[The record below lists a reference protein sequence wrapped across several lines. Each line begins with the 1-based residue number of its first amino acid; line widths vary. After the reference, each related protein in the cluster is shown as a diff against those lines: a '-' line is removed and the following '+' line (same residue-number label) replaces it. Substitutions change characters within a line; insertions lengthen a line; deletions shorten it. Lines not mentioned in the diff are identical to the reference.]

1 MKQIFKLLTAAAATV
16 CFFGPAF
23 AQDTFPSRPIKIIVP
38 WGAGSGIDVQVRQ
51 FADEFG
57 KVLKT
62 PVVVE
67 NKVGAGSQIGY
78 EVAALAEPNGYTLFA
93 GTNANFIHQQLHPRA
108 KLDPVRDLAPITMMF
123 WMPSVLVVAKNSPAK
138 DIPSFISWVKQ
149 TPKGVNYGSG
159 GVGSASHLLAAMI
172 GHRNHLNVTH
182 IPLRTLTADL
192 GPMLTRGDIGFA
204 LPVTG
209 VGAAQIDQGNVR
221 PLAVTSTK
229 RLPEW
234 PDVPTLAEAFKDDI
248 YLADSWTALF
258 APKGTPP
265 QVLDKLYAAAVQ
277 AVESKPHLQAAR
289 LFHTIPTASPSRAD
303 FAKLFRAEGDK
314 WRNIV
319 TESRMTPD

>member
-1 MKQIFKLLTAAAATV
+1 MRKTFQLVATAVAAA
-16 CFFGPAF
+16 CFFGTAL

-57 KVLKT
+57 KALKT
-62 PVVVE
+62 PVIVE

-78 EVAALAEPNGYTLFA
+78 EVATKAEPNGYTLLA
-93 GTNANFIHQQLHPRA
+93 GSNANFIHQQIHPRA

-123 WMPSVLVVAKNSPAK
+123 WMPSVLVVSKNSPAK
-138 DIPSFISWVKQ
+138 DIPSFVSWIQ
-149 TPKGVNYGSG
+149 QSPQGMNYGSG

-172 GHRNHLNVTH
+172 GQRNQLNVTH

-209 VGAAQIDQGNVR
+209 VGAAQIDRGNVR
-221 PLAVTSTK
+221 PLAVTSSK
-229 RLPEW
+229 RLPQW

-265 QVLDKLYAAAVQ
+265 QILDKLYAAAVQ
-277 AVESKPHLQAAR
+277 AVESKAHLQSAK
-289 LFHTIPTASPSRAD
+289 LFHTIPAASPSRAA
-303 FAKLFRAEGDK
+303 FAKLFQAEGDK
-314 WRNIV
+314 WRTIV